1 MERRIYSEGSIR
13 NRRGRFLEPVGWILS
28 IFTMLLLWSLLSF
41 MNREIVPDPI
51 SSFAY
56 MLQLKSYDLIENISI
71 TLANSVEGF
80 LIALL
85 LSMLLLSASHAS
97 SIVKSIINSMN
108 TVLQSVSVL
117 VWTIIFV
124 LIFGVLSRMPSILVT
139 AVTVLP
145 VMLSNLVTSLEN
157 VDKRYLEMV
166 RMLGANWKQELVE
179 VVIPSSI
186 PYLIS
191 ASRAGFGLALRISV
205 VAEAFGSNGGI
216 GFMII
221 HSYNLM
227 DTKGVFSWS
236 LVLVILMI
244 AIDQLVLRPAERY
257 MMRWRI

>member
-1 MERRIYSEGSIR
+1 
-13 NRRGRFLEPVGWILS
+13 
-28 IFTMLLLWSLLSF
+28 MLLLWSLLSF
-41 MNREIVPDPI
+41 MNREIVPDPV

-139 AVTVLP
+139 AVT
-145 VMLSNLVTSLEN
+145 
-157 VDKRYLEMV
+157 
-166 RMLGANWKQELVE
+166 G
-179 VVIPSSI
+179 
-186 PYLIS
+186 S
-191 ASRAGFGLALRISV
+191 ASYALKLGNILGERGQEVSGDGQNAGSKL
-205 VAEAFGSNGGI
+205 EAG
-216 GFMII
+216 
-221 HSYNLM
+221 
-227 DTKGVFSWS
+227 
-236 LVLVILMI
+236 
-244 AIDQLVLRPAERY
+244 AR
-257 MMRWRI
+257 